1 MENISMRVNKL
12 LLLSASLV
20 ILLGSFLCASTTV
33 RQIQSGAKAIVR
45 GTILSRHGDLV
56 LVRER
61 RSGNVVVV
69 ELFEDTKFE
78 RRKGRVEFFRHKNMD
93 ATAMLPGLT
102 IEAEGVGNAQGQLEA
117 KKVAFRPDMFAI
129 GIAEEKQ
136 IMENQAAAQQ
146 AQSTADQ
153 GVGAAREAQS
163 SANRAQSSADD
174 AGVSAD
180 DARRQAQQA
189 DADAQAADDLAVV
202 DAEAVRWVNKR
213 VSDLDRYKTVAETT
227 VYFANGQ
234 ADLDGTAK
242 QRLDEL
248 AAVATSLDIYMIEI
262 AGYASSPGARKLNQ
276 KVSEDRA
283 AAVAQYLRE
292 EKHVPI
298 RRILAPAGYGATRA
312 LATKAD
318 PADRPLD
325 RSVDVKVLVNQAF
338 AAGL

>member
-1 MENISMRVNKL
+1 MEKTFMRVNKL
-12 LLLSASLV
+12 PLLSASLV
-20 ILLGSFLCASTTV
+20 LLLGSALCTAATTV

-61 RSGNVVVV
+61 RSGNAVVV

-93 ATAMLPGLT
+93 ATAMLPGLS
-102 IEAEGVGNAQGQLEA
+102 IEAQGVGNAQGQLEA
-117 KKVAFRPDMFAI
+117 KKIAFTPDVFAI
-129 GIAEEKQ
+129 EVAEEKQ
-136 IMENQAAAQQ
+136 IMESQATAQQ
-146 AQSTADQ
+146 AQFTADQ
-153 GVGAAREAQS
+153 GVAEAGEAQS

-213 VSDLDRYKTVAETT
+213 VSDLDGYKTVAETT

-234 ADLDGTAK
+234 ADLDGIAK
-242 QRLDEL
+242 RKLDEL
-248 AAVATSLDIYMIEI
+248 AAVATSLDSYMIEI
-262 AGYASSPGARKLNQ
+262 AGYASGPGPKKINQ
-276 KVSEDRA
+276 NVSEERA

-292 EKHVPI
+292 KKNVP
-298 RRILAPAGYGATRA
+298 
-312 LATKAD
+312 
-318 PADRPLD
+318 
-325 RSVDVKVLVNQAF
+325 
-338 AAGL
+338 